1 MPIAV
6 YALAVGAFAICT
18 TEFVIVGLLLNI
30 SQDLAIS
37 ISQSGMLVTAY
48 AIGVVLGAPLLTPL
62 VAGFQR
68 KKVLIGLMGL
78 YTIGNLACAIAPTYE
93 LLLAARIL
101 SALIQASFFGLGAVV
116 ATQLVPADKQ
126 ASAIAAMFLGATL
139 ANVLGAPGGTILGQ
153 SFGWRSTFYACAGL
167 GVIAALALQ
176 ALVPVVKT
184 EKPRDI
190 GQEFLSLLRPK
201 VLRALLVTLLGF
213 AGTFT
218 ALTYIAP
225 MLTEVTGFD
234 ERWVSPL
241 LLLFGLGMVFGN
253 PIGGRLTDANLG
265 MGLRVTLGFLAAVL
279 VLLGLF
285 AHVPVVTVVLI
296 FFFGAA
302 MFATIPPLQVQAMQ
316 AAGDKAPLLGSAF
329 NIAAFNLANAAGA
342 WFGGYALDAGLE
354 IAFLPYLAAVIA
366 VVGLL
371 FVLLSQVGRRQV
383 PAE

>member
-62 VAGFQR
+62 VAGFPR

-78 YTIGNLACAIAPTYE
+78 YTLGNLACAFAPTYE
-93 LLLAARIL
+93 LLMVARIL
-101 SALIQASFFGLGAVV
+101 SALVQASFFGLGAVV
-116 ATQLVPADKQ
+116 ATQLVPAEKQ

-153 SFGWRSTFYACAGL
+153 AFGWRSTFFACAGL
-167 GVIAALALQ
+167 GVLAALALKM
-176 ALVPVVKT
+176 LVPVVHT
-184 EKPRDI
+184 EKPRNI
-190 GQEFLSLLRPK
+190 GQEFASLLRPK
-201 VLRALLVTLLGF
+201 VLRALTVTVLGF

-225 MLTEVTGFD
+225 ILINVTGFE

-253 PIGGRLTDANLG
+253 PIGGRLTDKDLG
-265 MGLRVTLGFLAAVL
+265 KGLRTTLAFLAVVL

-285 AHVPVVTVVLI
+285 ADIPLVTVVLI

-316 AAGDKAPLLGSAF
+316 AAGDEAPLLGSAF

-354 IAFLPYLAAVIA
+354 LQFLPYLAAAIA
-366 VVGLL
+366 VFGLV
-371 FVLLSQVGRRQV
+371 FVMLARTGRQAV